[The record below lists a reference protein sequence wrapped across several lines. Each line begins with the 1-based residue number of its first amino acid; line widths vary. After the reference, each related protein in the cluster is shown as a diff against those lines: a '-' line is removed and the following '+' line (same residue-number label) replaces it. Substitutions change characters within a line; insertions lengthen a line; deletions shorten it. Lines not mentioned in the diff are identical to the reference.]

1 MKKDCFVSIHTRNL
15 WFLVVEIFK
24 IVKGLELKI
33 FCELFLLKEPKHYS
47 LRHRSLLRY
56 LEIRQ
61 CVIVSKTSRIRTKKL
76 RHIAT
81 RNKGM

>member
-47 LRHRSLLRY
+47 LRHRSLFK
-56 LEIRQ
+56 IP
-61 CVIVSKTSRIRTKKL
+61 
-76 RHIAT
+76 
-81 RNKGM
+81 RNKTVCNSFENISY